1 MGYTILLVDDSETIR
16 LAIARAIGLTDLV
29 VDEIL
34 HAGNGKEALDVLA
47 TKWVDI
53 VFSDI
58 NMPQMNGIEFVQV
71 LRSSNE
77 HIKLPVVI
85 ISTEGSKSRMD
96 DLKSRGI
103 NGYLRKPFTPEQLR
117 DTVLGILGSWHG
129 KE

>member
-16 LAIARAIGLTDLV
+16 LAIARAIGMTDLV

-34 HAGNGKEALDVLA
+34 QAGNGKEALAVLA
-47 TKWVDI
+47 NKWVDI

-58 NMPQMNGIEFVQV
+58 NMPEMNGIEFVTE
-71 LRSSNE
+71 LRASGE
-77 HIKLPVVI
+77 YAKLPVVI

-96 DLKSRGI
+96 DLQSRGV

-129 KE
+129 KN